1 MKEQTKTIEQSM
13 KQYLSSIE
21 LRYEINEGLNVVERW
36 NGVNDFIRYGRQG
49 VFATNS
55 REHQEISTLALQ
67 LLQNC
72 LMLINTILV
81 ERTIEKEHLMNRLSV
96 EDLRALSPLFYEHIN
111 PYGVFE
117 IDVNRP
123 SFLQKK
129 AG

>member
-1 MKEQTKTIEQSM
+1 M
-13 KQYLSSIE
+13 
-21 LRYEINEGLNVVERW
+21 NVVERW

-81 ERTIEKEHLMNRLSV
+81 ERTIEKEQMISRLSI

-117 IDVNRP
+117 IDLNRQ
-123 SFLQKK
+123 SFL
-129 AG
+129 AREAV